1 MEQADLPVP
10 LTGFNP
16 ELYSTS
22 ELLFSN
28 YGVKITPDYS
38 SKVGGN
44 ALPTAVDTGKRMRF
58 KYVTGGTFKGDS
70 PSFYDSIFQHNA
82 LVGALHV
89 NDCENELKRLGDE
102 ISSDMKGNLYEP
114 FKAVTSLKN
123 AYNDDQLLSLI
134 HI

>member
-1 MEQADLPVP
+1 
-10 LTGFNP
+10 
-16 ELYSTS
+16 
-22 ELLFSN
+22 
-28 YGVKITPDYS
+28 
-38 SKVGGN
+38 
-44 ALPTAVDTGKRMRF
+44 MRF

-70 PSFYDSIFQHNA
+70 PSFYDSIFQHHA

-123 AYNDDQLLSLI
+123 AYNDDQLCLAKATLTVLKEIKELDDANPKHSLTGLGQVI
-134 HI
+134 KDVKELFQHTPMSYIPISYVRLLKGS